1 MLILLST
8 ERRRRRI
15 AVVSDTHALVF
26 EPVRSRGNSGSGSD
40 SNAPS
45 CAVELLHK
53 EELRDHRFRRLSA
66 HEVHGFIGLVEI
78 DGLVFIGVITGK
90 TKVASPIPHEV
101 VNRIYAVDFFCLN
114 DSTWDF
120 LELDPSGRPFVR
132 DSAEPTDPGIP
143 KHPCNDI
150 RKLLSNGSFYYSND
164 FDLTTTLQNRGFRSS
179 YVNDVTLEEEYMWN
193 SFLMEDMLTYRDRLD
208 SYTKNILDREGFL
221 TTVIR
226 GFAETFTTYVKRLKV
241 GLTVISKQSWK
252 RAGTRFN
259 ARGIDD
265 DGNVANF
272 VETEILMYS
281 NEYCYAFT
289 QVRGS
294 VPMFWE
300 QDAAIMN
307 AKVQITRSLEATQPA
322 FDQHFMKLVSKYGP
336 VNIVNLLSTKPN
348 EIELSKRYRAHLQQ
362 SQKLHKGRDVMLTE
376 FDFHR
381 ETAQEGFNAARNIL
395 PLIKEA
401 LLTEGYYCYDVK
413 QDVLVSEQH
422 GVFRTNCLDCLD
434 RTNLVQQM
442 MSLQLLKTFLY
453 DVELVPHNAPLDS
466 TDLVRKH
473 NSLWADQGD
482 QISQIYTGTNALKS
496 SFSRKG
502 KMSLSG
508 ALSDA
513 KKSVSRMYINNFM
526 DKGKQQNIDALLG
539 KLPNQLPVKLYDP
552 VGEYINEKLKKLAD
566 QYTTTSDMNV
576 LIGTY
581 NVNGMSERADLSK
594 WLFPIGNKFKPDLVV
609 LGLQEVIE
617 LNAGN
622 ILNADYTKG
631 SFWEYLVKECLNQYG
646 EKYVLL
652 RVEQMTSLIILFFAR
667 ADKAKYV
674 KRVEGSTKKTGF
686 GGMTGNKGAIAI
698 RFEYGSTSFC
708 FVNAHF
714 SAGNSNVDERA
725 NDYMTINRKISF
737 ARSRKIKDNDSI
749 FWFGDLNYRVDMPN
763 DLVRKELTL
772 CKEGYLDRLIKHDQ
786 LTQQIDCGAVF
797 HDYCEPTIHF
807 HPTYKF
813 DHGTDIYDTSEKM
826 RTPSWTDRIVYK
838 GNNLHPLAYSCAT
851 LKVSDH
857 RPVYAA
863 YRTDVNFIDEEK
875 KLELSKS
882 LYEDFKMVEDNIELT
897 STFSTDD
904 EKDDIELEQYLK
916 PAREDINR
924 SPMPAVRI
932 ETSRSPVPPPR
943 IDTNRSPLPP
953 LRTEMNRS
961 PLPPIPSDANRSP
974 LPPSGDNE
982 KRSPVLPPRNTTSP
996 PLRRGVS
1003 PPAVTEK
1010 PVVRNDAPPPP
1021 PPSHHSSSASLVSL
1035 QRRNP
1040 RDLPEIPPRQSY
1052 TPTPPISRNRY
1063 VGEEGSKNEEKASD
1077 MSDKNST
1084 NDEKSLSSNSRKST
1098 PTTSLKPRKQT
1109 VLSDSSNGTS
1119 KNDIAQTP
1127 LTSPAETPKD
1137 GTTAENKPTLLQP
1150 VSAKNK
1156 SKPPVIPKK
1165 KSTLENVPVH
1175 VLTKKTPPMIPKKKD
1190 SLRIMNSGN

>member
-8 ERRRRRI
+8 ERRRRKI
-15 AVVSDTHALVF
+15 AIVSETHALLF
-26 EPVRSRGNSGSGSD
+26 EPVGGRSGKDG

-45 CAVELLHK
+45 CAVELVHK
-53 EELRDHRFRRLSA
+53 EDLRDHRYRRLSA

-78 DGLVFIGVITGK
+78 EGLVFIGVITGK

-101 VNRIYAVDFFCLN
+101 VNKIYAVDFFCLN

-120 LELDPSGRPFVR
+120 LELDSSGRPMLR
-132 DSAEPTDPGIP
+132 DSGEPAEQVVP
-143 KHPCNDI
+143 KHPCHDI

-164 FDLTTTLQNRGFRSS
+164 FDLTTTLQSRGFRSN

-193 SFLMEDMLTYRDRLD
+193 SFLMEDILTYRDRLD
-208 SYTKNILDREGFL
+208 SYTKGILDREGFL

-226 GFAETFTTYVKRLKV
+226 GFAETFTTYIKRLKV

-252 RAGTRFN
+252 RAGTRYN

-272 VETEILMYS
+272 VETEIVMYS

-294 VPMFWE
+294 VPVFWE

-336 VNIVNLLSTKPN
+336 VNVVNLLSTKPN
-348 EIELSKRYRAHLQQ
+348 EIELSKRYRTHLQQ
-362 SQKLHKGRDVMLTE
+362 SQKLHRGRDVALTE

-395 PLIKEA
+395 PLIKDA

-413 QDVLVSEQH
+413 QDSLVSEQH

-442 MSLQLLKTFLY
+442 MSLQLFKTFLH
-453 DVELVPHNAPLDS
+453 DVELVPHNASLDS

-539 KLPNQLPVKLYDP
+539 KLPNQLPVRLYDP
-552 VGEYINEKLKKLAD
+552 VGEYINEKLKKLAG
-566 QYTTTSDMNV
+566 QYTTVSDMNV

-581 NVNGMSERADLSK
+581 NVNGMSEKADLSK
-594 WLFPIGNKFKPDLVV
+594 WLFPIGDKFKPDLVV

-617 LNAGN
+617 LNAGS

-631 SFWEYLVKECLNQYG
+631 SFWEYLVKDCLNQYG

-652 RVEQMTSLIILFFAR
+652 RVEQMTSLIILFFAKE
-667 ADKAKYV
+667 DKAKYV

-686 GGMTGNKGAIAI
+686 GGMTGNKGAVAI

-725 NDYMTINRKISF
+725 NDYMTINKKISF

-786 LTQQIDCGAVF
+786 LTQQIDSGAVF

-826 RTPSWTDRIVYK
+826 RTPSWTDRIVYR

-882 LYEDFKMVEDNIELT
+882 LYEDFKMAEDSIELT
-897 STFSTDD
+897 STFSSTDD
-904 EKDDIELEQYLK
+904 EKDDVELEQYLK
-916 PAREDINR
+916 PTRDDM
-924 SPMPAVRI
+924 S
-932 ETSRSPVPPPR
+932 
-943 IDTNRSPLPP
+943 
-953 LRTEMNRS
+953 
-961 PLPPIPSDANRSP
+961 RSP
-974 LPPSGDNE
+974 LPPSRIDINRSPIPPSRIDPARSPLPSIRNDMN
-982 KRSPVLPPRNTTSP
+982 RSPVLPMRTELDRNLLLPEREDSNRGIALPPRKEISP
-996 PLRRGVS
+996 PPRSSVS
-1003 PPAVTEK
+1003 PPS
-1010 PVVRNDAPPPP
+1010 RNDTPSLKNVVPPPP
-1021 PPSHHSSSASLVSL
+1021 PPSHHTSTTSLVSL

-1040 RDLPEIPPRQSY
+1040 RDIPDIPPRQAF
-1052 TPTPPISRNRY
+1052 TPTPPVSRNRH
-1063 VGEEGSKNEEKASD
+1063 VPSDGSKNAEKGNDISD
-1077 MSDKNST
+1077 NNST
-1084 NDEKSLSSNSRKST
+1084 KEKKISPPLSRTAT
-1098 PTTSLKPRKQT
+1098 PAPVVKPRKQMIAKE
-1109 VLSDSSNGTS
+1109 DSKESLDN
-1119 KNDIAQTP
+1119 
-1127 LTSPAETPKD
+1127 SPKAD
-1137 GTTAENKPTLLQP
+1137 NRPTLLEP
-1150 VSAKNK
+1150 SAVKTK
-1156 SKPPVIPKK
+1156 GKPPVIPQK
-1165 KSTLENVPVH
+1165 KSSLENVQVH
-1175 VLTKKTPPMIPKKKD
+1175 VLPKKVPPTIPKKKE
-1190 SLRIMNSGN
+1190 SLRIMKSDN